1 MLENQIA
8 DANKTMLT
16 LSNEIK
22 DLEKANDKARADNI
36 N

>member
-8 DANKTMLT
+8 DANKSMLT

-22 DLEKANDKARADNI
+22 DLEKANDKAKQDNI
-36 N
+36 S